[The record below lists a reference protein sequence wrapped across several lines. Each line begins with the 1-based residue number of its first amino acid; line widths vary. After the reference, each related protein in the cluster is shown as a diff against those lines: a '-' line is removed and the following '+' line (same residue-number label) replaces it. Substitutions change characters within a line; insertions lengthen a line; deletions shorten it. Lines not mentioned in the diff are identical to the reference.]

1 VAESTGK
8 LIERLVAES
17 GPVRRLRPPV
27 VRASFWLL
35 AVMAAGVAAI
45 AVFAD
50 LGAFS
55 SRLVGSLL
63 WLEWP
68 ATLLTGIAAIVAAFQ
83 LSMPDR
89 SAAWALL
96 PLPPLALWI
105 GTSGYSCFKH
115 WIVAGPGGWELGES
129 ANCFIFILLFSLPL
143 ALSLLVLLRR
153 AAPLTPVRVAVVGAL
168 GVSALAAAAL
178 QFFHPFDV
186 TFMDLGVHL
195 GAVALVVLGAAAIE
209 YLSAGSHLQRPA

>member
-1 VAESTGK
+1 MAESTGK

-35 AVMAAGVAAI
+35 AVMALGVASI
-45 AVFAD
+45 AMFAD
-50 LGAFS
+50 LDAFL
-55 SRLVGSLL
+55 SRLTASML

-68 ATLLTGIAAIVAAFQ
+68 ATLLTGIAAIFAAFQ
-83 LSMPDR
+83 LSVPDR

-105 GTSGYSCFKH
+105 GTSGYSCFEH
-115 WIVAGPGGWELGES
+115 WIVIGPGGWELGES
-129 ANCFIFILLFSLPL
+129 ANCFIFILSFSLPL

-153 AAPLTPVRVAVVGAL
+153 AAPLAPVRVAAVGAL

-195 GAVALVVLGAAAIE
+195 GAVAVVVLGAAALE
-209 YLSAGSHLQRPA
+209 YLSAGAHLRRPA